1 MKLFAWYNALL
12 NALNGA
18 GDYLGLLVLR
28 LLLAVEFGSS
38 GLEKLHGENWF
49 ADIQEQFPFPFNLVP
64 VSVSWFLA
72 TWFEVLGAIALVLG
86 IGVRFFAA
94 SLFVLTLVAIAA
106 VHWPS
111 EIASLSDLAKGY
123 VISDEGYGNF
133 KLPLMYL
140 VMLLPLMLSG
150 GGKLSFD
157 FLAIKSMRQRFLET

>member
-72 TWFEVLGAIALVLG
+72 TWFEVLGAIALVFG

-157 FLAIKSMRQRFLET
+157 FLAIKSMRKRFLES